1 MDFLS
6 PLSNNITIP
15 VSTSTIACTFVVV
28 LFFLCKTLLSNHKHN
43 EKPPPEPA
51 GAWPIIGHL
60 HLLSGGRKPPHLI
73 LASLA
78 DKYGPIFRMRLGAQQ
93 VVVVSDAKTAQECF
107 TVKDKKLATRPRAL
121 ASEIMAYNYTML
133 GIAPYGTYWR
143 EMRKIVVLE
152 LLSNR
157 RTELLRP
164 LRRSHIGR
172 SIKRTFDHWSANKDA
187 VSGAVTM
194 EMKQWFG
201 NLVMNMSV
209 SMLFG
214 EDEVAEESKLRRAIR
229 RLFELFGEPVVGDFI
244 PWLRWL
250 DIGGHEKAMRQTA
263 MEMNSF
269 AERWMEEHKRK
280 RKDNKCKEEEDFMDT
295 MLSLFETASTHQSLP
310 AGHDTDQVIKST
322 CLAMLLGATDTT
334 TATLTWALSL
344 VLNNYKVL
352 ERIQDELDTHV
363 GKERCVEESDL
374 KDLIYLQAVI
384 KETMRLYPATPLSV
398 PHEAME
404 DCIIDNYH
412 IQKGTRLI
420 TNIVKIHRDPKVWA
434 KPDEFIPERFLTN
447 HKDIGVRGNNFELIP
462 FGSGRR
468 MCPAISLA
476 LEIVQLTLAT
486 LVHGFDM
493 RRLSN
498 EPIDLTESC
507 GLTNFKATPLQ
518 ALLVPRLE
526 SNLYG

>member
-6 PLSNNITIP
+6 PLSNNITIIP
-15 VSTSTIACTFVVV
+15 ISTSTIACTFVVV

-43 EKPPPEPA
+43 EKLAPEPE

-60 HLLSGGRKPPHLI
+60 HLLSGGQKPPHLI

-78 DKYGPIFRMRLGAQQ
+78 DKYGPIFRLRLGAQQ

-164 LRRSHIGR
+164 LRRS
-172 SIKRTFDHWSANKDA
+172 IKRTFDHWSANKDA

-194 EMKQWFG
+194 EMRQWFG

-229 RLFELFGEPVVGDFI
+229 RLFELFGEAVVGDFI

-280 RKDNKCKEEEDFMDT
+280 RKDNKSKEDEDFMDI
-295 MLSLFETASTHQSLP
+295 MLSLFETASTHQNLP

-322 CLAMLLGATDTT
+322 CLVCHVAREQRRQQLLQ
-334 TATLTWALSL
+334 TLTWALSL

-352 ERIQDELDTHV
+352 ERIQDELETPML
-363 GKERCVEESDL
+363 GKKECVEESDL
-374 KDLIYLQAVI
+374 KDL
-384 KETMRLYPATPLSV
+384 M
-398 PHEAME
+398 
-404 DCIIDNYH
+404 
-412 IQKGTRLI
+412 
-420 TNIVKIHRDPKVWA
+420 
-434 KPDEFIPERFLTN
+434 
-447 HKDIGVRGNNFELIP
+447 
-462 FGSGRR
+462 
-468 MCPAISLA
+468 LA
-476 LEIVQLTLAT
+476 
-486 LVHGFDM
+486 
-493 RRLSN
+493 
-498 EPIDLTESC
+498 SC
-507 GLTNFKATPLQ
+507 D
-518 ALLVPRLE
+518 
-526 SNLYG
+526 